1 MGWSWTGFST
11 GSLGLKGGSN
21 LNRYLS
27 EYELESIACLPEELK
42 VLTLNHPNSS
52 YEISLSNKNAVVGA
66 EHTIITVFVLYEAS
80 SLDDAV
86 DLGKTYIREFA
97 DYLTFSTSIGFK
109 VGNLLKV
116 ADWTKGITD
125 RNCYI
130 FQRFPGDERP
140 YPVLDQ
146 QIIDSL
152 ETVLEAELS
161 SKLKRVLRWF
171 SRGVSAEY
179 MDDQYQC
186 FWFSI
191 ELLASIHKDAKKV
204 NDLCAQCRQPLYC
217 ENCKTHPV
225 HKPYTK
231 QAIHHLFQLMISDK
245 PDEAFKVLNDIR
257 NALMHGDDI
266 KLIEENKN
274 IDFPTYVDKLGHLA
288 WVSIFNTIMSS
299 FKEKKQI
306 KLNLIQAESFCLQTM
321 TVHTHISFSSPDPEN
336 PKVEDIPN
344 IEVSAIYGQ
353 SE

>member
-1 MGWSWTGFST
+1 
-11 GSLGLKGGSN
+11 
-21 LNRYLS
+21 LNQYLS
-27 EYELESIACLPEELK
+27 EYELESIACLPEELDF
-42 VLTLNHPNSS
+42 LTLNHPNSS
-52 YEISLSNKNAVVGA
+52 YEIRLSNKSVEVGA
-66 EHTIITVFVLYEAS
+66 EHTILTVFVLYDAP

-86 DLGKTYIREFA
+86 EIGRTYIKEFT
-97 DYLTFSTSIGFK
+97 DYLTFSTSIKFK
-109 VGNLLKV
+109 VGHLLTV

-125 RNCYI
+125 RHCYI

-140 YPVLDQ
+140 YPIIDQ

-191 ELLASIHKDAKKV
+191 ELLASIHKGTNKV
-204 NDLCAQCRQPLYC
+204 NDICAKCRQPLYC
-217 ENCKTHPV
+217 ENCKTYPT

-231 QAIHHLFQLMISDK
+231 QAIHHLFHLMVSGDS
-245 PDEAFKVLNDIR
+245 DEAFKLLNDIR

-274 IDFPTYVDKLGHLA
+274 IDFSLCVDKLGHIA
-288 WVSIFNTIMSS
+288 WVSIFNTIMDS

-306 KLNLIQAESFCLQTM
+306 KLNLIQAESFCLKTM
-321 TVHTHISFSSPDPEN
+321 NIHTHISFTSQDPEN

-344 IEVSAIYGQ
+344 IQISAVYDQ
-353 SE
+353 QK